1 MKNMLSKVGTK
12 VSNIGGKTFLK
23 IDKHSPEI
31 LMVSGIVSLLG
42 AGVLASRATLKSE
55 AIVDEHNERMDKI
68 NLVANNPEE
77 YDNYSEEDMKKDK
90 LILFSQTGIE
100 LAKIYAPALTMAAF
114 GTVCILSGQKIMR
127 KRNVALMA
135 AYKLVEGSF
144 EEYRGRVIEELGE
157 EKDKQFKYGLTSE
170 KYKEKITD
178 ENGKTKTLTHEVSV
192 ADGEYSMYA
201 RFYDSSCREWTKN
214 AEYNMMFLRS
224 QQSMFNDMLKT
235 RGHVFLN
242 EVYDALGLE
251 RTKAGA
257 VVGWMISK
265 DGDNFVDFGIYE
277 TSIRNQ
283 AFVNGYEPTVLLD
296 FNVDGVIYDKI

>member
-1 MKNMLSKVGTK
+1 MKNVLSKVGTK
-12 VSNIGGKTFLK
+12 ISNVGGKTFLK
-23 IDKHSPEI
+23 LDKHSPEI

-42 AGVLASRATLKSE
+42 AGVLASRATLRAE
-55 AIVDEHNERMDKI
+55 EVIDEHKNKMDMV
-68 NLVANNPEE
+68 NGVRDEHESDDYTEE
-77 YDNYSEEDMKKDK
+77 EEKRDK
-90 LILFSQTGIE
+90 LIIFTQTGFE
-100 LAKIYAPALTMAAF
+100 MVKLYAPALTMAAF
-114 GTVCILSGQKIMR
+114 GTVCIMSGQKIMR

-224 QQSMFNDMLKT
+224 QQSMFNDMLKA

-277 TSIRNQ
+277 TSVRNQ